1 MSRSDPAAGDVGF
14 AGLDRRRLPPGAAV
28 VLAALAGFVLVAGV
42 ARPWAGLLHWHD
54 SQRLLQ
60 SLLLLTVGAAVAS
73 LAPLRS
79 RLFLQAGRAGP
90 APRILAA
97 GAGLVGVVSA
107 LCSGFA
113 LIGLTEV
120 ALFSLLALLAL
131 AMMDARGASPAA
143 FDRAGL
149 AVVMAAGMVLTVL
162 FGASYAAALLSD
174 AGFHAENLYR
184 GGFSNPRSMGQFH
197 TMALP
202 LMAAACLHA
211 GLAARW
217 RALCLAVLVV
227 TLVVALLAASRA
239 TWYAWPAATLVVL
252 LFCPRA
258 GRRLLPLLALAL
270 AAALAGF
277 WLLFHVL
284 PPMFI
289 DGGSFDAQQS
299 YARLA
304 APFGLSLRE
313 VLWTRAVAWA
323 SLFPVLGIGPAGLA
337 LDFNPVAASPHSAP
351 LQLAAEWGL
360 PALAMIAAGLG
371 LAGWRMARGLRAACR
386 SGAAT
391 ADATPTP
398 VLAASLAIALCGALI
413 HSLVDGVIVTP
424 YSQVALACVC
434 GWAAAC
440 LLPPAAAG
448 TQQRPRPASRPSL
461 RSLAGALAAGGA
473 MVALFNGV
481 APWVAQRDLLDAD
494 RARDEQAGLPT
505 VPRFWSNGFLLDQV
519 DLRDVRFLRATGPG
533 VPERFTDPRLAL
545 RTGTAVPGR

>member
-1 MSRSDPAAGDVGF
+1 MMLAAF
-14 AGLDRRRLPPGAAV
+14 AGI
-28 VLAALAGFVLVAGV
+28 VLVAGV

-60 SLLLLTVGAAVAS
+60 GLLLLAVGASVAS

-90 APRILAA
+90 APRVLAA

-113 LIGLTEV
+113 AIGLTEV
-120 ALFSLLALLAL
+120 ALFTLLALLAL
-131 AMMDARGASPAA
+131 AVMDVRDASPAA

-149 AVVMAAGMVLTVL
+149 VVVMATGLVLVVL
-162 FGASYAAALLSD
+162 FGASYAAALLSE
-174 AGFHAENLYR
+174 AGFHAEDLYR
-184 GGFSNPRSMGQFH
+184 GGFSNPRAMGQFH

-217 RALCLAVLVV
+217 RALRLAVLVV

-239 TWYAWPAATLVVL
+239 TWYAWSAATLVVL
-252 LFCPRA
+252 LVCPRA

-270 AAALAGF
+270 VAALASF

-289 DGGSFDAQQS
+289 DGWSFDAQLS
-299 YARLA
+299 YERLA
-304 APFGLSLRE
+304 APFGLRLRD
-313 VLWTRAVAWA
+313 VLWARAAGWI

-337 LDFNPVAASPHSAP
+337 LDFNPVAAHPHSAP
-351 LQLAAEWGL
+351 LQVAAEWGL
-360 PALAMIAAGLG
+360 PALAMIATGLG
-371 LAGWRMARGLRAACR
+371 LAGWRMAAGLRAACR
-386 SGAAT
+386 GAGAT
-391 ADATPTP
+391 ADTPAP

-413 HSLVDGVIVTP
+413 HSLVDGMIVMP
-424 YSQVALACVC
+424 QSQVALACVC

-440 LLPPAAAG
+440 LLPPATAG
-448 TQQRPRPASRPSL
+448 TQQRPRPAGRPSL

-494 RARDEQAGLPT
+494 RVRDEQAGLPT

-545 RTGTAVPGR
+545 RAGTAAPGR

>member
-1 MSRSDPAAGDVGF
+1 MMLATF
-14 AGLDRRRLPPGAAV
+14 AGI
-28 VLAALAGFVLVAGV
+28 VLVAGV

-60 SLLLLTVGAAVAS
+60 GLLLLAVGAAVAS

-90 APRILAA
+90 APRVLAA
-97 GAGLVGVVSA
+97 GAGLAGVVSA

-113 LIGLTEV
+113 AIGLTEV
-120 ALFSLLALLAL
+120 ALFTLLALLAL
-131 AMMDARGASPAA
+131 AVMDARDASPAA

-149 AVVMAAGMVLTVL
+149 VVVMAAGLVLVVL
-162 FGASYAAALLSD
+162 FGASYAAALLSE

-184 GGFSNPRSMGQFH
+184 GGFSNPRAMGQFH

-239 TWYAWPAATLVVL
+239 TWYAWSAATLVVL
-252 LFCPRA
+252 LVCPRA

-270 AAALAGF
+270 VAALAGF

-299 YARLA
+299 YERLA
-304 APFGLSLRE
+304 APFGLRLRD
-313 VLWTRAVAWA
+313 VLWARAAGWI

-337 LDFNPVAASPHSAP
+337 LDFNPVAAHPHSAP
-351 LQLAAEWGL
+351 LQVAAEWGL
-360 PALAMIAAGLG
+360 PALAMSATALG
-371 LAGWRMARGLRAACR
+371 LAGWRMAAGLRAACR
-386 SGAAT
+386 GAGAT
-391 ADATPTP
+391 VDTPTP

-413 HSLVDGVIVTP
+413 HSLVDGMIVMP
-424 YSQVALACVC
+424 QAQVALACVC

-440 LLPPAAAG
+440 LLPPATAG
-448 TQQRPRPASRPSL
+448 TQQSPRPARRPSL

-473 MVALFNGV
+473 MAALFNGV

-494 RARDEQAGLPT
+494 RARDEQVGLPT
-505 VPRFWSNGFLLDQV
+505 VPRFWSNGFLLDRV
-519 DLRDVRFLRATGPG
+519 DLQDVRFLRANGPG

-545 RTGTAVPGR
+545 QPGTAAPGR

>member
-1 MSRSDPAAGDVGF
+1 MSRSDPAAVDVRGDRQPSRGRV
-14 AGLDRRRLPPGAAV
+14 PGAAMM
-28 VLAALAGFVLVAGV
+28 LAAFAGIVLVAGV

-60 SLLLLTVGAAVAS
+60 GLLLLAVGAAVAS
-73 LAPLRS
+73 LASLRS

-90 APRILAA
+90 APWVLAA

-113 LIGLTEV
+113 AIGLTEV
-120 ALFSLLALLAL
+120 ALFTLLALLAL
-131 AMMDARGASPAA
+131 AVMDARDASPAA
-143 FDRAGL
+143 FDRTGL
-149 AVVMAAGMVLTVL
+149 VVVMAASLVLVVL
-162 FGASYAAALLSD
+162 FGASYAAALLSE

-184 GGFSNPRSMGQFH
+184 GGFSNPRAMGQFH

-239 TWYAWPAATLVVL
+239 TWYAWSAATLVVL
-252 LFCPRA
+252 LVCPRA

-270 AAALAGF
+270 VAALAGF

-289 DGGSFDAQQS
+289 GGGSFDAQQS
-299 YARLA
+299 YERLA
-304 APFGLSLRE
+304 APFGLRLRD
-313 VLWTRAVAWA
+313 VLWARAAGWS

-337 LDFNPVAASPHSAP
+337 LDFNPVAAHPHSAP
-351 LQLAAEWGL
+351 LQVAAEWGL
-360 PALAMIAAGLG
+360 PALAMIATALG
-371 LAGWRMARGLRAACR
+371 LAGWRMAAGLRAACH
-386 SGAAT
+386 GAGAT
-391 ADATPTP
+391 ADTPTP

-413 HSLVDGVIVTP
+413 HSLVDGMIVMP
-424 YSQVALACVC
+424 QAQVALACVC

-440 LLPPAAAG
+440 LLPPATAG
-448 TQQRPRPASRPSL
+448 TQQSPRPARRPSL

-473 MVALFNGV
+473 MAALFNAV

-494 RARDEQAGLPT
+494 RARDEQVGLPT
-505 VPRFWSNGFLLDQV
+505 VPRFWSNGFLLDRV
-519 DLRDVRFLRATGPG
+519 DLQDVRFLRANGPG

-545 RTGTAVPGR
+545 QPGTAAPGR